1 MTHPSDIAAG
11 PGGTGIVVIGRD
23 LGPRLL
29 RCLDSVRGL
38 GCPVVYVDSASSDAS
53 PARARETGVQVV
65 ELDPSL
71 PLSASRGRN
80 EGVRV
85 LRGTHPELQFV
96 QFVDG
101 DCELDP
107 AWLGHA
113 VAAMKA
119 DANVGVVCGHLREK
133 HADRSAVARVLDIDW
148 SGPVGAIE
156 ACGGIF
162 LCRLSAFAQA
172 GEFAPGIVTG
182 EEADLCARVRRAG
195 FGVVRLDVP
204 MGTHDA
210 EMHRLGQWWQ
220 RTARVGR
227 TYAQAA
233 GRAGDGDS
241 RAAARRVRSAL
252 MWGIAAPGIML
263 ACLFAGFWWRPL
275 WLVLAAAVAL
285 HAVFLARVGLR
296 MRRRGLAPRDAVC
309 YAFFTLLAKYA
320 HATGCARFWARA

>member
-1 MTHPSDIAAG
+1 MTQPSDIAAG

-38 GCPVVYVDSASSDAS
+38 GSPVVYVDSASSDAS

-65 ELDPSL
+65 ELDPSV

-119 DANVGVVCGHLREK
+119 DANLGVVCGHLREK
-133 HADRSAVARVLDIDW
+133 HAERSAVARVLDVDW
-148 SGPVGAIE
+148 RGPVGDIE

-162 LCRLSAFAQA
+162 LCRLGAFAQA
-172 GEFAPGIVTG
+172 GGFSPGVVTG

-195 FGVVRLDVP
+195 FRVVRLDAP

-210 EMHRLGQWWQ
+210 DMHRLSQWWG
-220 RTARVGR
+220 RTVRVGR

-233 GRAGDGDS
+233 KRADDETS
-241 RAAARRVRSAL
+241 RGAARRVRSAL
-252 MWGIAAPGIML
+252 LWGAAAPVLMSVCFVG
-263 ACLFAGFWWRPL
+263 GFWWRPM
-275 WLVLAAAVAL
+275 WLGLAAAVTL
-285 HAVFLARVGLR
+285 HAVFLARVGIR
-296 MRRRGLAPRDAVC
+296 MRGRGLASRDAAW
-309 YAFFTLLAKYA
+309 YAIFTLLAKYA
-320 HATGCARFWARA
+320 HAAGCARFWAQA